1 MIDIPRYDTFVKIEP
16 INKGWSSDRKYC
28 IETENVGKLLLCISD
43 ISEYD
48 KKKAEFDAVCAVM
61 QQGISMSRPIGFGTC
76 NGEQSVYMLL
86 SWIHGEDAET
96 G

>member
-1 MIDIPRYDTFVKIEP
+1 M
-16 INKGWSSDRKYC
+16 
-28 IETENVGKLLLCISD
+28 LCISD

-86 SWIHGEDAET
+86 SWIHGEDAERVRQGT
-96 G
+96 VLCLDWDGLVC